1 MKKREME
8 FHRKFN
14 QIFEGEAA
22 ALEKVAAAFHFIID
36 RHLVESTREM
46 EVLRALGDK
55 EGLIKEQ
62 IKHSTFQHALSSFD
76 ECYFRAVGE
85 SWLAKEKKD
94 V

>member
-14 QIFEGEAA
+14 QIFESETD
-22 ALEKVAAAFHFIID
+22 ALEKVAAGFHFIID
-36 RHLVESTREM
+36 RHLVESSREM
-46 EVLRALGDK
+46 EVLRALGDR

-62 IKHSTFQHALSSFD
+62 IKHSTLQHALSSFD

-85 SWLAKEKKD
+85 SWSSKEAQD

>member
-8 FHRKFN
+8 FHQKFN

-22 ALEKVAAAFHFIID
+22 ALEKVAAGFHFIIN

-55 EGLIKEQ
+55 DGLIKEQ
-62 IKHSTFQHALSSFD
+62 IKHSTLQHALSSFD

-85 SWLAKEKKD
+85 SWALKGEKD